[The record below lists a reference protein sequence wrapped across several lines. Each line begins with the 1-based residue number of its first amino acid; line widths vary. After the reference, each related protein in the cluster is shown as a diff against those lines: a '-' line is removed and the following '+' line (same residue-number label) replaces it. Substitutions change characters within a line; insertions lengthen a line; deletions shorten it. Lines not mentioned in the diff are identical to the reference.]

1 MCVKYYIKTLQ
12 MRNDI
17 VRLVEKLNKDN
28 EKRSEE
34 LSGNIL
40 TSVQR
45 LVTSTEYNNTLEI
58 IKKLTE
64 ILNWHK

>member
-1 MCVKYYIKTLQ
+1 
-12 MRNDI
+12 MRSDI

-28 EKRSEE
+28 EKRSEKLNE
-34 LSGNIL
+34 NRL
-40 TSVQR
+40 TTDQR
-45 LVTSTEYNNTLEI
+45 LVIRTEYNNTLEI